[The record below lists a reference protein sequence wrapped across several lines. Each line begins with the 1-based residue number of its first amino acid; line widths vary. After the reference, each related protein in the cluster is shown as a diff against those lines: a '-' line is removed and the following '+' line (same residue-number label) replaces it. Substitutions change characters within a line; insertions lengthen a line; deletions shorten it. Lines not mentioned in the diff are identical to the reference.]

1 MKTTAYGPR
10 TTNNLRRQWRAI
22 IENNYRHDLA
32 GRGVQATRFACSTGL
47 RPGTGRWYAAA
58 LWSYNQH

>member
-10 TTNNLRRQWRAI
+10 STSQLRDQWRALMTAPGT
-22 IENNYRHDLA
+22 RKHLA
-32 GRGVQATRFACSTGL
+32 SATRFACSNGL